1 MPGPAV
7 IDTMSP
13 SEVWELIF
21 EALGEEILS
30 IPLIPVEAQRIVF
43 LPVKDLNYR
52 VGNNLEKKSKPF
64 LF

>member
-43 LPVKDLNYR
+43 LPVKNLNYQ
-52 VGNNLEKKSKPF
+52 VGNS
-64 LF
+64 